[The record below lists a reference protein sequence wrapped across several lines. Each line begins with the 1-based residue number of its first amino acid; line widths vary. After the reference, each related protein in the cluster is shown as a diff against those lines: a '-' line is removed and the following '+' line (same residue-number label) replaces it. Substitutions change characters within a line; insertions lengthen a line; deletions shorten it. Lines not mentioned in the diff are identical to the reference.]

1 MVGLALTRG
10 CYITLMGGEGQ
21 WGWVGQG
28 ERSGG
33 VAGEMGVGSYAV
45 AQCKAHAYYL
55 WCRACYTPAYAH
67 SYVRAEMLEP

>member
-10 CYITLMGGEGQ
+10 CYITLVGGEGE
-21 WGWVGQG
+21 WGQE

-33 VAGEMGVGSYAV
+33 VAGEMGDGSYAV
-45 AQCKAHAYYL
+45 VQCKAHAYYL

-67 SYVRAEMLEP
+67 SYVTAEMLEP